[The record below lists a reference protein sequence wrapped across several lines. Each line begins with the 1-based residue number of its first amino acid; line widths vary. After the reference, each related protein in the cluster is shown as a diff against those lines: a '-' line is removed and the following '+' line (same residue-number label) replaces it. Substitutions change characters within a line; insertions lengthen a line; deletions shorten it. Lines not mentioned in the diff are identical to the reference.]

1 METED
6 RRTFKSMIDDWSPHF
21 WKGRTATDCLVLH
34 YTANESLAEA
44 VAMMRARGVSAHYI
58 VGIDGETRRLV
69 RERDRA
75 WHAGQ
80 SAWNGKDQ
88 VNQRSIGIEL
98 VNFGWGEALEQG
110 HIRRTEDGEQRLAA
124 SPPGAVRDDRPA
136 SAGFVWAAFPEAQM
150 LAVLELVRA
159 VVGRQKLDPTQVIG
173 HEHIAPGRKRDPG
186 PAFPWPRITAAL
198 ARVPHRERS
207 VARAVQSHCARLGF
221 PPAGG
226 IDGGWGA
233 GTEQVV
239 AGLVARHG
247 AYYGLTAPGKS
258 WAARRA
264 FAELLRTVP
273 G

>member
-1 METED
+1 
-6 RRTFKSMIDDWSPHF
+6 MIDDWSPHF

-44 VAMMRARGVSAHYI
+44 VDMMRARGVSAHYI

-98 VNFGWGEALEQG
+98 VNFGWGEALEAG
-110 HIRRTEDGEQRLAA
+110 RIRRTEDDAVRLAT
-124 SPPGAVRDDRPA
+124 SPPVAVRDDRPA
-136 SAGFVWAAFPEAQM
+136 SAGFVWAAFPEAQV
-150 LAVLELVRA
+150 LAVLALVTA
-159 VVGRQKLDPTQVIG
+159 VVKRNKLDPTQVIG

-186 PAFPWPRITAAL
+186 PAFPWPRVSAAL
-198 ARVPHRERS
+198 AGVAHQERQ
-207 VARAVQSHCARLGF
+207 VARAVQSHCARLGH

-226 IDGGWGA
+226 IDGAWG
-233 GTEQVV
+233 GQTEAVIAAV
-239 AGLVARHG
+239 VARHG
-247 AYYGLTAPGKS
+247 AYYGLTAPAKS

-264 FAELLRTVP
+264 FAEALRGVP